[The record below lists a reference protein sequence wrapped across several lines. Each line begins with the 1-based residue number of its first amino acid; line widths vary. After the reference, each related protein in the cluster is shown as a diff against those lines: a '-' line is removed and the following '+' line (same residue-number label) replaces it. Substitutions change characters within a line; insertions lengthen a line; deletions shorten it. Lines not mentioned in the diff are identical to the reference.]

1 MFYRISRF
9 IALLIFAALII
20 VPSMVV
26 IFGSFKTDL
35 EIYDRPLLPPID
47 WTIANYKRLFTDS
60 AIEQN
65 FINSIIVTSFSV
77 VLTLL
82 LASLAA
88 FGIARMVN
96 ITGKVLFTLFAFG
109 LAIPAAT
116 NIIAIFHQWGA
127 IQLILAVLL
136 LVLFFRYP
144 GLTPLILLTLILDP
158 ILRFVAGQQMSLTT
172 TGTPP
177 GEALN
182 GVSLYLLLV
191 LFLASLWSKKT
202 N

>member
-1 MFYRISRF
+1 MKLDIKKVFPNDLSKFEGFRIIRLLT
-9 IALLIFAALII
+9 ALYLSVMVARSCIHLFAADGGAQSIA
-20 VPSMVV
+20 
-26 IFGSFKTDL
+26 G
-35 EIYDRPLLPPID
+35 ID
-47 WTIANYKRLFTDS
+47 
-60 AIEQN
+60 
-65 FINSIIVTSFSV
+65 TSV
-77 VLTLL
+77 E
-82 LASLAA
+82 
-88 FGIARMVN
+88 GGN
-96 ITGKVLFTLFAFG
+96 
-109 LAIPAAT
+109 

-127 IQLILAVLL
+127 IQLILATLL

-182 GVSLYLLLV
+182 GASLYLLLV
-191 LFLASLWSKKT
+191 LFLGSLWSKKT

>member
-1 MFYRISRF
+1 MKLDIKKVFPNNLSKFEGFRIIRLLT
-9 IALLIFAALII
+9 ALYLSVMVARSCIHLFAADGGAQSIA
-20 VPSMVV
+20 
-26 IFGSFKTDL
+26 G
-35 EIYDRPLLPPID
+35 ID
-47 WTIANYKRLFTDS
+47 
-60 AIEQN
+60 
-65 FINSIIVTSFSV
+65 TSV
-77 VLTLL
+77 E
-82 LASLAA
+82 
-88 FGIARMVN
+88 GGN
-96 ITGKVLFTLFAFG
+96 
-109 LAIPAAT
+109 

-182 GVSLYLLLV
+182 GASLYLLLV
-191 LFLASLWSKKT
+191 LFLGSLWSKKT